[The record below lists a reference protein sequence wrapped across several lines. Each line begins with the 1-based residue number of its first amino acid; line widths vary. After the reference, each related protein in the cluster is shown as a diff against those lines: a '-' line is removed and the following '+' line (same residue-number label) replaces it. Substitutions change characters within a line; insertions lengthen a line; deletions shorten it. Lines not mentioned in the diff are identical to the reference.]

1 MNLQKIEL
9 SGLEFF
15 SYHGL
20 YDFEKKEGNTFYVD
34 VAVTRKLHIRQPV
47 SDNISDTVD
56 YEILYAIVKQTMNGS
71 VNLLETLVQDM
82 VIQIS
87 NRFPFIYSVEVSVAK
102 KNPPIGGQ
110 CREARVSLLKYLD
123 S

>member
-1 MNLQKIEL
+1 MDLQRIEL

-34 VAVTRKLHIRQPV
+34 IAVTRKLYTGQSG

-56 YEILYAIVKQTMNGS
+56 YEILYSIARQTMEGS

-82 VIQIS
+82 VDRVS
-87 NRFPFIYSVEVSVAK
+87 ERFPFIYSVEVSVSK

-110 CREARVSLLKYLD
+110 CREARVSLLKHLA